1 LRIAVMGAGGI
12 GGYFGARLVKGG
24 ADVTFIA
31 RGAHLAAMRQTGL
44 TIESAHEPIRI
55 PSVKATD
62 APATI
67 GPVDLVMFG
76 VKLWDTQAAARS
88 LLPVMGPQTALISF
102 QNGVQKDD
110 MLRPIVGDAALVG
123 GAAYVAT
130 TIARPG
136 VIAMTGTMQRLVFG
150 EYDGRRTPRI
160 EAFHAACR
168 AGGINAE
175 IAADIRREL
184 WEKFT
189 FLTALAGATTSI
201 RLPLGPI
208 REHPLTRQFLVDL
221 AREVVA
227 VGRALGVALPVDFAE
242 KRIVAADALP
252 PDMTASMHHDL
263 VRGNRLELEWLSGA
277 VVDLGAKAGVPTPLN
292 RAVRDILVLHAGGRR
307 S

>member
-1 LRIAVMGAGGI
+1 MHQPPR
-12 GGYFGARLVKGG
+12 R
-24 ADVTFIA
+24 
-31 RGAHLAAMRQTGL
+31 RQTD
-44 TIESAHEPIRI
+44 RI
-55 PSVKATD
+55 
-62 APATI
+62 
-67 GPVDLVMFG
+67 L
-76 VKLWDTQAAARS
+76 
-88 LLPVMGPQTALISF
+88 
-102 QNGVQKDD
+102 
-110 MLRPIVGDAALVG
+110 
-123 GAAYVAT
+123 
-130 TIARPG
+130 
-136 VIAMTGTMQRLVFG
+136 
-150 EYDGRRTPRI
+150 

-175 IAADIRREL
+175 VAADIRREL

-227 VGRALGVALPVDFAE
+227 VGRALGVALPADFAE

-277 VVDLGAKAGVPTPLN
+277 VVDLGAEAGVPTPLN